1 MAEKIDYDFDVK
13 QIDHHEFYKL
23 FLSGPKDQEEMKKAA
38 IWSNYIEVLRLID
51 EKPAWARRYK
61 SKKNPT
67 KVYAVLHSFRGDT
80 RTGFMMYV
88 DIRRDKKASI
98 FNELLKITPAHI
110 VDQIETVYMTD
121 AKSLAMMYAN

>member
-1 MAEKIDYDFDVK
+1 MAEKIDYDFDIK

-23 FLSGPKDQEEMKKAA
+23 FLSGPKDQEEMKKQA
-38 IWSNYIEVLRLID
+38 ISVNYIEVLRLID
-51 EKPAWARRYK
+51 DKPAWSRRYK

-67 KVYAVLHSFRGDT
+67 KVYAILHSFVGDT

-88 DIRRDKKASI
+88 DLRKDKRAPI
-98 FNELLKITPAHI
+98 INEILKITPVHM
-110 VDQIETVYMTD
+110 VDQIETIYMTD

>member
-23 FLSGPKDQEEMKKAA
+23 FLSGPKDQEEM
-38 IWSNYIEVLRLID
+38 
-51 EKPAWARRYK
+51 
-61 SKKNPT
+61 
-67 KVYAVLHSFRGDT
+67 
-80 RTGFMMYV
+80 
-88 DIRRDKKASI
+88 KKASI